1 MARVQIT
8 IVFKSGARIGPRK
21 AKLLE
26 SVRET
31 GSISAAARDMSM
43 SYKHAWVLLDSINRA
58 FHQAAPRDGQ
68 SIG

>member
-8 IVFKSGARIGPRK
+8 IVFKSGARLGPRK

-31 GSISAAARDMSM
+31 GSISAAARDMSV
-43 SYKHAWVLLDSINRA
+43 SYKLSFSGER
-58 FHQAAPRDGQ
+58 QATPL
-68 SIG
+68 